1 MSTPGLPAIAPRRL
15 AALGHFVADQPLFAL
30 GAALLAIV
38 ALLAIFAPV
47 IAPYAPTAIDFGEK
61 LKPPGWD
68 HLMGTDS
75 LGRDIFSRVLFGT
88 QTSLMIGV
96 SVLAV
101 SMAIGVPIGLAAG
114 YFGGRVDSILMR
126 VADVFLAFPP
136 LLLPITI
143 TAMLGAGLFNAMMAL
158 AISWF
163 PWYARIVRA
172 SVISIKSE
180 AYISAA
186 RTLGLPTWRI
196 ILRHVL
202 PNSYGPAIVQG
213 SMDFGYAILATAS
226 LSFIGIGARPPA
238 IEWGL
243 MVAEARSTFLANWWT
258 AAGPGAAIFL
268 TVLAANLVGDG
279 LRDILD
285 PRSVRRD

>member
-1 MSTPGLPAIAPRRL
+1 MSAPGLPATAPRRL
-15 AALGHFVADQPLFAL
+15 AAVGHFVADQPLFAL

-38 ALLAIFAPV
+38 ALLAILAPA
-47 IAPYAPTAIDFGEK
+47 IAPYAPNAIDFSDK
-61 LKPPGWD
+61 LKQPGWD

-75 LGRDIFSRVLFGT
+75 LGRDIFSRVLLGT

-96 SVLAV
+96 SVLVV
-101 SMAIGVPIGLAAG
+101 SMVIGVPIGLAAG

-180 AYISAA
+180 AYIGAA

-258 AAGPGAAIFL
+258 AASPGAAIFL

-285 PRSVRRD
+285 PRSARRD